1 MEEAE
6 DGIRELRRAAGK
18 YGLEVNSRKSQC
30 LMFNMGAGVGEIG
43 EIAVVEEIRYL
54 GVKIE
59 NRRNMFEGYRREV
72 VTKAKW
78 MSN

>member
-6 DGIRELRRAAGK
+6 DGIRELRRAAGE
-18 YGLEVNSRKSQC
+18 YGLKVNSRKSQC
-30 LMFNMGAGVGEIG
+30 LMFNMGVGVGEIG

-59 NRRNMFEGYRREV
+59 NRKYV
-72 VTKAKW
+72 
-78 MSN
+78 